1 MHACKVVER
10 DGVYDQLDFFKQL
23 GVIEYKG
30 FPDEAT

>member
-1 MHACKVVER
+1 VEGWTVN
-10 DGVYDQLDFFKQL
+10 DMLDFFKQL